1 MDRRSFTNPGK
12 REQENLITEDMENQL
27 GGSQRQRNSEVLP
40 KKKSRKKK
48 FKNFIKRICCMGP
61 TRTTDPMVNKQSKP
75 ESFWKAVLDNQIDR
89 QFIQNAEKAVPN
101 YFRDAQ

>member
-12 REQENLITEDMENQL
+12 REQDSLITEDMENQL
-27 GGSQRQRNSEVLP
+27 GGVQRNSEILP

-75 ESFWKAVLDNQIDR
+75 GSFWKAVLDN
-89 QFIQNAEKAVPN
+89 
-101 YFRDAQ
+101 